1 MKTALRKTRIAR
13 RRALRVASA
22 IITLVLVLAFAANV
36 ASCGWKIVSTQFR
49 MAHYYSEIENLE
61 SERVYLQSE
70 AMTLKGDGRI
80 AYQNQADDCVEKAQ
94 KLIDARKELRA
105 SSDPVIAWAAEDYFE
120 FSKLFSGIAVL
131 LGLVVALY
139 GVYQLFGK
147 IVKIEER
154 ILSFIVRVVMMAG
167 AIVCAL
173 GHYCFY
179 NMALI
184 FSNEKKEEHT
194 PKHRR
199 PASAARK
206 NNSNVVPFKKR
217 RIG

>member
-70 AMTLKGDGRI
+70 AMTLIGDGRI
-80 AYQNQADDCVEKAQ
+80 AYQNQADDCVEEAQ

-206 NNSNVVPFKKR
+206 NNSNVVSFKKR

>member
-1 MKTALRKTRIAR
+1 MKKTLRKARIAR
-13 RRALRVASA
+13 RRALRTASA
-22 IITLVLVLAFAANV
+22 IITLVLIMAFATNV
-36 ASCGWKIVSTQFR
+36 ASCGLKIVSTQFR
-49 MAHYYSEIENLE
+49 IAHYYLEIDNLE

-70 AMTLKGDGRI
+70 AMKLMGDGRI
-80 AYQNQADDCVEKAQ
+80 AYQNQADDCVQEAQ
-94 KLIDARKELRA
+94 KLIDAREELRA

-120 FSKLFSGIAVL
+120 FSKLFSGIAVI

-147 IVKIEER
+147 LVKVEER
-154 ILSFIVRVVMMAG
+154 ILSFIIRVVMMTG
-167 AIVCAL
+167 AVVCAL

-184 FSNEKKEEHT
+184 FSNEKKEKHT
-194 PKHRR
+194 SKHRR
-199 PASAARK
+199 TAGAARK
-206 NNSNVVPFKKR
+206 DNSNVVPFRKR

>member
-1 MKTALRKTRIAR
+1 MKTNLKKARKARRNALRI
-13 RRALRVASA
+13 ASA
-22 IITLVLVLAFAANV
+22 IITLVMVIAFSANV

-70 AMTLKGDGRI
+70 AMTLMGDGRI

-179 NMALI
+179 NMTLI

-206 NNSNVVPFKKR
+206 DNSNVVPFKKR

>member
-22 IITLVLVLAFAANV
+22 IITLVLVMAFATNV

-70 AMTLKGDGRI
+70 AMTLIGDGRI
-80 AYQNQADDCVEKAQ
+80 AYQNQADDCVEEAQ
-94 KLIDARKELRA
+94 KLIDARKGLRA